1 MVQSLN
7 GSVSQCLNGSM
18 TKSLNDSIT
27 QCRVGIGIDFHRLE
41 EGRALVLGGVKI
53 QYHMGLLGHS
63 DADVLTHAL
72 CDALLGAAG
81 LGDIG
86 VHFPDSDPRYREIS
100 SLELLK
106 RVVGLVANAGY
117 YPVNADCVI
126 IAQEPKLA
134 PYFPAMK
141 EALSPIIEL
150 PPDYIGLKATTSE
163 KMGPLGRGEGISAL
177 SVCLIERA

>member
-1 MVQSLN
+1 MSER
-7 GSVSQCLNGSM
+7 
-18 TKSLNDSIT
+18 
-27 QCRVGIGIDFHRLE
+27 RVGMGIDFHRLKK
-41 EGRALVLGGVKI
+41 GRVLILGGVKI

-86 VHFPDSDPRYREIS
+86 VHFPDSDPRYRGIS
-100 SLELLK
+100 SLELLR
-106 RVVGLVANAGY
+106 RVVELVVNAGY
-117 YPVNADCVI
+117 RTVNVDCVI
-126 IAQEPKLA
+126 IAQEPRLA

>member
-1 MVQSLN
+1 MEVRAMSER
-7 GSVSQCLNGSM
+7 
-18 TKSLNDSIT
+18 
-27 QCRVGIGIDFHRLE
+27 RVGMGIDFHRLKK
-41 EGRALVLGGVKI
+41 GRVLILGGVKI

-86 VHFPDSDPRYREIS
+86 VHFPDSDPRYRGIS
-100 SLELLK
+100 SLELLR
-106 RVVGLVANAGY
+106 RVVELVVNAGY
-117 YPVNADCVI
+117 RTVNVDCVI
-126 IAQEPKLA
+126 IAQEPRLA